1 MRIENQPRFK
11 KFNQNLLLTCNITTP
26 SIDQHLL
33 SPLRFISLFQTPTS
47 MSESSLRIILFPWLV
62 CPYFEPDIEQDEMCK
77 ALLIKQQSWTKLLRK
92 LRTWG
97 AFFLNFVADRFFP
110 PPSPWKQC
118 CWVFKRKPDP

>member
-26 SIDQHLL
+26 SIDQL
-33 SPLRFISLFQTPTS
+33 SPLQIHISLSNPNIR
-47 MSESSLRIILFPWLV
+47 MSESLLWIILFPWLV
-62 CPYFEPDIEQDEMCK
+62 CPYFEPDIEQDQMCK

-110 PPSPWKQC
+110 PPFPLEAVLLGLLPKHL
-118 CWVFKRKPDP
+118 